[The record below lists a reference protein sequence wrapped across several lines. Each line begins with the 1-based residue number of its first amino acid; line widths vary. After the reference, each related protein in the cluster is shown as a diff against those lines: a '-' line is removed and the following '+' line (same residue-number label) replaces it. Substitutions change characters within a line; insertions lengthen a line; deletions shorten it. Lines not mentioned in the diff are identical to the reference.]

1 MVQLE
6 KMMGHNEWKT
16 KQRFDF
22 IKKNFPKK
30 YELCDIKFQIF
41 FTVIKVYE
49 CRHTCYFLINRNVLN
64 VSDQKIYSKK
74 GCQI

>member
-22 IKKNFPKK
+22 LKKNFPKK

-41 FTVIKVYE
+41 
-49 CRHTCYFLINRNVLN
+49 LQL
-64 VSDQKIYSKK
+64 
-74 GCQI
+74 